1 MNKEQGILN
10 DELTKRSA
18 IVINKEFTWFIIARI
33 LFIAGLRMSPVLL
46 GWRLYEITGSK
57 LSLGILGLSEVI
69 AAISFALPA
78 GVRVDRSNKHK
89 LISVCMLIYFF
100 LMAALLV
107 ITSHWFFSVTSKA
120 YVAWG
125 MYIILFITGIV
136 RAYVGSAFNSFLA
149 QLVPTSYLVRA
160 VSFNSMV
167 WLIAAV
173 AGPAMAGLLLGYTSI
188 TIAFTLV
195 CIFILAAFFIFQKI
209 KPKPISW
216 QPGESKTWEAVKE
229 GLRFVFRQKALLGAM
244 SLDMFAV
251 LFGGAVGILPVF
263 AIDILHIGPQ
273 KLGWLYAATYLGN
286 FIAIAWLISRPVK
299 RKQGKTLLYVVAGF
313 GLCILVFAISKNF
326 WLSFAALF
334 VSGLFDGV
342 SVIIRGTIVQL
353 FVPDEM
359 RGRISSVNS
368 MFINSSNELGQFESG
383 VAASLLGTVPS
394 VIFGGCMTLL
404 VVIFTWFKAPALR
417 KFEY

>member
-1 MNKEQGILN
+1 MKN
-10 DELTKRSA
+10 DEGKRRL
-18 IVINKEFTWFIIARI
+18 IINSEFTSFIIARI
-33 LFIAGLRMSPVLL
+33 LFIGGLRMSPVLL

-69 AAISFALPA
+69 SAISFALPA
-78 GVRVDRSNKHK
+78 GVKVDKSNKHK
-89 LISVCMLIYFF
+89 LISVCMLIYFV

-107 ITSHWFFSVTSKA
+107 ITSHWFYANTSKLI
-120 YVAWG
+120 VAWG
-125 MYIILFITGIV
+125 MYIVLFITGIV
-136 RAYVGSAFNSFLA
+136 RAYVGSAINSFLA
-149 QLVPTSYLVRA
+149 QLVPTESLVRA

-188 TIAFTLV
+188 TVAFSLV
-195 CIFILAAFFIFQKI
+195 CLFILAAFFVFQRI
-209 KPKPISW
+209 SPKPISW
-216 QPGESKTWEAVKE
+216 KPGESKTWEAVKE
-229 GLRFVFRQKALLGAM
+229 GLRFVFHQKALLGAM

-263 AIDILHIGPQ
+263 AMDILHIGPQ

-313 GLCILVFAISKNF
+313 GLCILIFAVSKNF
-326 WLSFAALF
+326 WLSFVALF

-353 FVPDEM
+353 FVPDNM

-383 VAASLLGTVPS
+383 VTASLLGTVPS
-394 VIFGGCMTLL
+394 VIFGGCMTLFI
-404 VVIFTWFKAPALR
+404 VIFTWFRAPTLR